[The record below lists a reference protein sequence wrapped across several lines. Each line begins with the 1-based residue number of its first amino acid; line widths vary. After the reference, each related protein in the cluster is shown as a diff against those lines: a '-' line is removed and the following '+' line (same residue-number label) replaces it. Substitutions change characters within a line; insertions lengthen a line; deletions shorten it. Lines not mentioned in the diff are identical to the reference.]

1 MGCSVYCHCIN
12 CNNPRGGKT
21 SSGSAP
27 ITCSAGKRR
36 HHDSSTEGLSGK
48 SFTEFKAGGTT
59 TVHWPLFEELVL
71 MELVVACSCSFSN
84 LETEVLYKEYT
95 HLVDTVRPTAMKH
108 CLGKKTERQV
118 AHKLSKLLSSQ
129 KVFAV
134 LMKEQIRLN
143 VGE

>member
-1 MGCSVYCHCIN
+1 
-12 CNNPRGGKT
+12 
-21 SSGSAP
+21 
-27 ITCSAGKRR
+27 
-36 HHDSSTEGLSGK
+36 
-48 SFTEFKAGGTT
+48 
-59 TVHWPLFEELVL
+59 
-71 MELVVACSCSFSN
+71 MELVVALLASDN
-84 LETEVLYKEYT
+84 LETKVLYKEYN
-95 HLVDTVRPTAMKH
+95 HLVDTVRPTVMKH